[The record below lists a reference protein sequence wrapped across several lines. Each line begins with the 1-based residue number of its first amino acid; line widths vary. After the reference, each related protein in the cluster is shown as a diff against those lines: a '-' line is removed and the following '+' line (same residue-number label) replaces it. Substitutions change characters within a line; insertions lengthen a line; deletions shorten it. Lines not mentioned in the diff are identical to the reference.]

1 MSKKTKNLAWHFVG
15 DTLRDGSPIPPD
27 GEWLIYSGQCK
38 ICESGLHASRNPF
51 DALRYAP
58 GAVLCLV
65 EIADIVDEQDDKL
78 LCRKRRIVARMD
90 ATELC
95 SYFAR
100 MQAISCLDNLG
111 EDPAQII
118 LEWLFTGDEASRS
131 AAASEARAAWSAARS
146 AEWSA
151 WSAARSAES
160 AARAA
165 AWSASSA
172 ARSEAWSAA
181 RSAAWSAARS
191 EAWSAARA
199 AWSEARA
206 AAESAS
212 RDEFTQFVY
221 ECFEDYL

>member
-131 AAASEARAAWSAARS
+131 AAASEA
-146 AEWSA
+146 WSA
-151 WSAARSAES
+151 WS

-165 AWSASSA
+165 AWSA
-172 ARSEAWSAA
+172 ESAA
-181 RSAAWSAARS
+181 RSAES
-191 EAWSAARA
+191 A